1 MPTDGSGRGQNFWPR
16 QDLGQNVV
24 PELAREFTHGLEFV
38 PEFGAIARLAFES
51 SELQLASVLV
61 QTGDRSRQALL
72 TKNLEVHFAVELEH
86 AVQDNTVQAR
96 VKMRSFLAKR
106 E

>member
-1 MPTDGSGRGQNFWPR
+1 MPTDGSGRGQHFWPR
-16 QDLGQNVV
+16 QDSGQNVV

-38 PEFGAIARLAFES
+38 PELGTIARLAFES

>member
-1 MPTDGSGRGQNFWPR
+1 MPTGGSGGGQNFRLR
-16 QDLGQNVV
+16 QDSGQNVI
-24 PELAREFTHGLEFV
+24 PELARKFTHGLEFV
-38 PEFGAIARLAFES
+38 PELWTVARLAFES

-61 QTGDRSRQALL
+61 QKSDRSRQALL
-72 TKNLEVHFAVELEH
+72 TKNLEVLFAVELEH

-96 VKMRSFLAKR
+96 VKMRTFLAKR

>member
-1 MPTDGSGRGQNFWPR
+1 
-16 QDLGQNVV
+16 
-24 PELAREFTHGLEFV
+24 
-38 PEFGAIARLAFES
+38 
-51 SELQLASVLV
+51 V

-86 AVQDNTVQAR
+86 AVQDNTVQVR
-96 VKMRSFLAKR
+96 VKMRSFLAKT